1 MCSVAVG
8 GAVLFPWQLVRHA
21 SSRAPRLWH
30 AGLPWCE
37 PLRRRC
43 RPMPLVALSPHGPH
57 ARVAHV
63 LPCVVARNVCVC
75 GTVVGA
81 WCRWGN
87 ALGAVSTGAAA
98 AKPAA
103 GAGAAAKPA
112 AKAAPAKAAKEDS
125 DSDDMFADSDDV
137 RGVVADGGTHVEC
150 RVGNRSPRQYPLP
163 PVGPWLAL
171 GCARVVFPIAPLTTV
186 VTPLCHCEWPVSS

>member
-1 MCSVAVG
+1 MSLSVGRCCFRGNWFAT
-8 GAVLFPWQLVRHA
+8 
-21 SSRAPRLWH
+21 
-30 AGLPWCE
+30 
-37 PLRRRC
+37 PLRV
-43 RPMPLVALSPHGPH
+43 PLVCGTQACRGVNRCVGDAAPCRSLLSPRIAHT
-57 ARVAHV
+57 HV
-63 LPCVVARNVCVC
+63 LHMCFLASWHVTCVC
-75 GTVVGA
+75 GTGVGA

-171 GCARVVFPIAPLTTV
+171 GCARVIFPIAPLTTV
-186 VTPLCHCEWPVSS
+186 VTPLCHCEWAVSS